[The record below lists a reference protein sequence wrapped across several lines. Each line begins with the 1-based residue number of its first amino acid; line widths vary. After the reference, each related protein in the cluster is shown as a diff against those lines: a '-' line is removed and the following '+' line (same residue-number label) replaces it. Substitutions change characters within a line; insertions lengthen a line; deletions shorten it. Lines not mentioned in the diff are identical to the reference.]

1 MQEPVFI
8 EHGLDFQFVESP
20 AVFVD
25 FVLLGEQEPLHLPFP
40 DDLRVNVSGR
50 HYHDYESE
58 CKQNDG
64 EVLEITGSDTRD

>member
-1 MQEPVFI
+1 MKETVLIQ
-8 EHGLDFQFVESP
+8 HCLDFQFVESP
-20 AVFVD
+20 AVLVY

-40 DDLRVNVSGR
+40 DDLRVYVAGR